1 MSQNGTMIRSIE
13 EITISA
19 RIHLSGA
26 AINMI
31 QAGRDFIEAKDRLG
45 HGEFLPWLEKL
56 GVSSSTAANYMRVA
70 RSIAPGSLL
79 ESMPYSKALALLDA
93 PEEKREELAA
103 EIGDRSA
110 AEIRKLVAERNRAA
124 EAVNAETARADQ
136 AEKDAK
142 RFYDENGKLNVTIQT
157 LEEKLKKA
165 ESETHRAQADLAQ
178 RTEAYERQKNRID
191 ELHAALLVAENNRV
205 EVEVEKIPDDYDR
218 IRTELAE
225 ARRREQELIDAAAE
239 AEERASAAEAELED
253 VRSENARNSVNDY
266 DTLHLA
272 MKTFLLSCELMALRP
287 DGLIQDRERTLR
299 DVERLRQW
307 CDTLTERLD
316 NIVQVKAVVV

>member
-1 MSQNGTMIRSIE
+1 MSQNGTIIRSIE

-103 EIGDRSA
+103 ELGDRSA

-136 AEKDAK
+136 AEKEA
-142 RFYDENGKLNVTIQT
+142 RTFYQENASLRNKLSVMENEANKDHQYIAD
-157 LEEKLKKA
+157 L
-165 ESETHRAQADLAQ
+165 RAQ
-178 RTEAYERQKNRID
+178 
-191 ELHAALLVAENNRV
+191 LLIAENNRV

-266 DTLHLA
+266 DKLHLA

-316 NIVQVKAVVV
+316 NIVPVKAVVV

>member
-1 MSQNGTMIRSIE
+1 MSQNGTIIRSIE

-136 AEKDAK
+136 AEKEA
-142 RFYDENGKLNVTIQT
+142 RTFYQENASLRNKLSVMENEANKDHQYIAD
-157 LEEKLKKA
+157 L
-165 ESETHRAQADLAQ
+165 RAQ
-178 RTEAYERQKNRID
+178 
-191 ELHAALLVAENNRV
+191 LLIAENNRV

-266 DTLHLA
+266 DKLHLA

-316 NIVQVKAVVV
+316 NIVPVKAVVV

>member
-136 AEKDAK
+136 AEKEA
-142 RFYDENGKLNVTIQT
+142 RTFYQENASLRNKLSVMENEANKDHQYIAD
-157 LEEKLKKA
+157 L
-165 ESETHRAQADLAQ
+165 RAQ
-178 RTEAYERQKNRID
+178 
-191 ELHAALLVAENNRV
+191 LLIAENNRV

-266 DTLHLA
+266 DKLHLA
-272 MKTFLLSCELMALRP
+272 MKTFLFSCELMALRP